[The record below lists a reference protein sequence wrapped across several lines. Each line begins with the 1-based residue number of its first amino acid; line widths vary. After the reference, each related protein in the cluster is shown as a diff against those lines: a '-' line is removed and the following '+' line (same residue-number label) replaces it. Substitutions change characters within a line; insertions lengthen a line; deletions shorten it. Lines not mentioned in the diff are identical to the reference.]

1 MRISDWSSDVCSS
14 DLMARESLPYWKQ
27 LSDTASAPIFHN
39 SGVLWFAP
47 QGEVYTAQSLAWL
60 QANRVGHEHGDVS
73 WLQNKYRHIQFY
85 QGETGI
91 LETAA
96 GPLNADARWQGLA
109 RDAQRDAV
117 GRGRG

>member
-1 MRISDWSSDVCSS
+1 MGYGADALYSE
-14 DLMARESLPYWKQ
+14 MARESLPYWKQ

-73 WLQNKYRHIQFY
+73 WLQRSEEHTSELQSLMPISYAVCCLKKTKKTYRTH
-85 QGETGI
+85 
-91 LETAA
+91 
-96 GPLNADARWQGLA
+96 ARL
-109 RDAQRDAV
+109 
-117 GRGRG
+117 